1 MSNARWLILS
11 GGGLRGLVATALLAR
26 EQHARE
32 IAILHVRDGRP
43 GHAARL
49 EHARLQAE
57 HFAIKRFEEQAL
69 PSLFGPDPSR
79 AAASVAGP
87 PMRSAHLLAAGLA
100 HAALRSIPRVL
111 WPVSCNA
118 DAEAAAVAS
127 EQMLLMGQLAALEAE
142 HPPRVDAPLLELADT
157 QIIEIGAQL
166 DVPWELARTCTLGNA
181 DPCRA
186 CPACRRRKAA
196 FARAGLDDP
205 IEKPAPAA

>member
-1 MSNARWLILS
+1 MSTARWLILS
-11 GGGLRGLVATALLAR
+11 GGGLRGLVATGLLAR
-26 EQHARE
+26 EHHGRD
-32 IAILHVRDGRP
+32 IAVLHVRDGRP

-49 EHARLQAE
+49 DHARLQAE
-57 HFAIKRFEEQAL
+57 HFGIKRFEDQAL
-69 PSLFGPDPSR
+69 PSLFGPDPTR

-87 PMRSAHLLAAGLA
+87 LMRSAHLLAAGLA
-100 HAALRSIPRVL
+100 HASLRSIARVL
-111 WPVSCNA
+111 WPASFNA

-127 EQMLLMGQLAALEAE
+127 ERMLLMGQLAALEADA
-142 HPPRVDAPLLELADT
+142 PPRLDAPLLELADT

-166 DVPWELARTCTLGNA
+166 DVPWELARTCTLGGG

-186 CPACRRRKAA
+186 CPACRRRKQA